1 MLSKDDKKRI
11 AEEERYRDEVRGNI
25 KPGEPLD
32 DDKAKPATNSIKEY
46 ASIAVWGVI
55 LLAVIGRCAIF

>member
-11 AEEERYRDEVRGNI
+11 AEEERYRDEVCGKI

-32 DDKAKPATNSIKEY
+32 DDKAKPATSTKGTVSI
-46 ASIAVWGVI
+46 IIWGLI
-55 LLAVIGRCAIF
+55 LLAVIGRCALL